1 MFYSSNGNLV
11 NENKNKNVENFMNV
25 PFLQFVS
32 AKNAGLKSSKNIESD
47 ADIIAQGKLKS
58 TKNIEADKD
67 ILAKGKVKSYLLE
80 SNKIDT
86 SEAIFDE
93 LEVNNSINVNGM
105 LKSESSKFN
114 EIETDKI
121 NITGM
126 LKSESSKF
134 NDIETEKIN
143 VSGSI
148 NLLKDLNINSNIN
161 ITGDIRTVGGNN
173 WIYHT
178 PDDKRHILYIAPS
191 KKYGQVEWDFAKSL
205 QIRNTGLVVCSELHT
220 HKNVSLGGGSVRSHF
235 TIGKNLGIRGHCT
248 VNKNCVINNYLTV
261 KKNIHVHGHHVTNRS
276 IQGKEHLHISKNIN
290 VRGDIVFNG
299 GNNWIIHT
307 PDDKRRTLY
316 IAPSGTYGRGN
327 WNWRAQVRIES
338 NGKALASGGFHS
350 LSDSR
355 VKKDIKKLNNCLKKI
370 NTLNGYSFTREDFEN
385 DDRQLGLIAQE
396 VEKVFPESVDT
407 DEKNDLKSLSY
418 DSLIAPLVESIK
430 ELTKLNSN
438 LTKRIEELESKV

>member
-11 NENKNKNVENFMNV
+11 NKNEKVENFINV
-25 PFLQFVS
+25 PFFQFVS
-32 AKNAGLKSSKNIESD
+32 AKNAGLKSTKNIE
-47 ADIIAQGKLKS
+47 AAEDIVAQGKLKS
-58 TKNIEADKD
+58 TKNVESDND

-80 SNKIDT
+80 SEKIDT
-86 SEAIFDE
+86 SEAVFDE

-114 EIETDKI
+114 
-121 NITGM
+121 
-126 LKSESSKF
+126 
-134 NDIETEKIN
+134 DIETEKIN
-143 VSGSI
+143 VNGSI

-161 ITGDIRTVGGNN
+161 ITGDIRTIGGNN

-191 KKYGQVEWDFAKSL
+191 KKYGEVEWDFSKSFQL
-205 QIRNTGLVVCSELHT
+205 RNTGLVVCNELHT
-220 HKNVSLGGGSVRSHF
+220 HKNVSLGGGVVRSHF
-235 TIGKNLGIRGHCT
+235 TIGRNLLVKGNIQNYGHLT

-261 KKNIHVHGHHVTNRS
+261 KKNIHVHGHHVTNKS
-276 IQGKEHLHISKNIN
+276 IQGKEHLHIARN
-290 VRGDIVFNG
+290 VHLKGDLVFNG

-307 PDDKRRTLY
+307 PDDKRRTMY

-350 LSDSR
+350 TSDSR

-370 NTLNGYSFTREDFEN
+370 NSLNGYSFIREDFEN
-385 DDRQLGLIAQE
+385 DDRHIGLIAQE

-407 DEKNDLKSLSY
+407 DEKTNMKSLSY